1 MEANKKRKTRVT
13 GGNNNHKNQYE
24 GEMRRHI
31 GLMVQVDLLRKTTSR
46 AKKFLSTRKEKNS
59 FNPKKKNLSEKV
71 SFTINEQESIRVT
84 HLLKLIIRTFS
95 FSLLLLFFLFRL

>member
-59 FNPKKKNLSEKV
+59 FNPKKKICLKKSLSRLTNKNLSE
-71 SFTINEQESIRVT
+71 
-84 HLLKLIIRTFS
+84 
-95 FSLLLLFFLFRL
+95 